1 MRDRIVGGGYSGCT
15 RATCKELQDAT
26 PAPLKSLPPS
36 TLLFISGPILE
47 VMQYEA
53 DPWTGL
59 SKLTAP
65 VLLGKIQ
72 IHSRPCNIHSH
83 ELRLNCGQ
91 LARHFPVTGTVH
103 LPHLCPLFFYLPVPD
118 SVLNS
123 SAIFHLTLSALQ
135 PHRPGTLKNDVSA
148 TLITAAVFY
157 VGLESTVIL
166 DFGRAAIAMHVRTFS
181 RQTGVEATLN
191 LLSSAL

>member
-1 MRDRIVGGGYSGCT
+1 MSGVT
-15 RATCKELQDAT
+15 HTYIFVFNL
-26 PAPLKSLPPS
+26 
-36 TLLFISGPILE
+36 ISAL
-47 VMQYEA
+47 
-53 DPWTGL
+53 TGL
-59 SKLTAP
+59 A
-65 VLLGKIQ
+65 
-72 IHSRPCNIHSH
+72 HSI
-83 ELRLNCGQ
+83 LIK
-91 LARHFPVTGTVH
+91 
-103 LPHLCPLFFYLPVPD
+103 PD